1 MKITNHS
8 KLLMSF
14 FLDNKCINHVER
26 TNKTTN
32 ILKKLFKELKDAAG
46 YIHLK
51 KQNEG
56 THFYKIH
63 IEKIT
68 NISNVPKPKT
78 FNPTSFPKE
87 IRQHIDTETSY
98 SLSYTFSLF
107 NNRGKATAIHELEE
121 DP

>member
-1 MKITNHS
+1 MKITNNS

-32 ILKKLFKELKDAAG
+32 ILKKLFKELKDAVA

-56 THFYKIH
+56 AQFYKIH

-68 NISNVPKPKT
+68 NISQVPKPKT

-87 IRQHIDTETSY
+87 IREHIDTETSY

-107 NNRGKATAIHELEE
+107 NKEIKIYFI
-121 DP
+121 

>member
-32 ILKKLFKELKDAAG
+32 ILKKLFKELKDAVA
-46 YIHLK
+46 YIQSK

-56 THFYKIH
+56 AHFYKIH

-68 NISNVPKPKT
+68 NIIYV
-78 FNPTSFPKE
+78 KE
-87 IRQHIDTETSY
+87 EEEKKKIEKKR
-98 SLSYTFSLF
+98 
-107 NNRGKATAIHELEE
+107 LEE
-121 DP
+121 DANIVLIIVLTLLMINMLYRELYPNT